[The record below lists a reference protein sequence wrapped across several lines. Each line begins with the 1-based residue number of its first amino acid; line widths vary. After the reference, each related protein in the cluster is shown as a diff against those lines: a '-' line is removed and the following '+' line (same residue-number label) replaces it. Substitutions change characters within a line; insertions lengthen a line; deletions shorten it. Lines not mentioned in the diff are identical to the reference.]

1 MKKIFGT
8 IVLTI
13 TLSLLIVLLALNIT
27 LKQMINGIVS
37 SSWKTLINVSEKKE
51 GNFKD
56 FIDEYVSEDIDTS
69 EIGDLWNSF
78 VGEDGEISSSKIDDI
93 INTNRDKIKEMTG
106 IDISGDMI
114 EDVEEAIKNKDLNK
128 VIEAVMDSQE
138 QRLSPSQRFW
148 LNIAKWLITA
158 RMRGILIVCIL
169 INIVLLALVQFS
181 FYKWIKPF
189 AWASVIS
196 GVILLGLGYGVQAF
210 LDSIKYVTVSMG
222 STIHIGI
229 LLVVGGIVL
238 RIIYLVVGI
247 VLGNVKENK
256 KEEKKEKKKENK
268 EIEKDEE
275 NEVS

>member
-93 INTNRDKIKEMTG
+93 INTNKEKIKEMTG

-148 LNIAKWLITA
+148 LNVAKWLITA
-158 RMRGILIVCIL
+158 RMRGILIVCII
-169 INIVLLALVQFS
+169 INIILLALVQFS

-196 GVILLGLGYGVQAF
+196 GGLLLAIGYGVQSF

-229 LLVVGGIVL
+229 LLLIGGIVL
-238 RIIYLVVGI
+238 RIGYLVVGI
-247 VLGNVKENK
+247 ILGNMKENK
-256 KEEKKEKKKENK
+256 KEEKEKKKTK
-268 EIEKDEE
+268 KDEE